1 MQMLKR
7 LLCLLTALTLLFA
20 AAAPAFA
27 AEETEYGDPARGK
40 LAECNGEIVG
50 IANRGVWDEY
60 PENSLPAL
68 LAVADTGLKYAL
80 ADVSRTKDGVLVLM
94 AADAAKR
101 MLGLDSPY
109 VSDHTLDELRAHLL
123 KKRVGGEA
131 NPDTGLYIDTLAEAL
146 PQVKAAGVTPVLK
159 FDASLADEVAA
170 LPEAA
175 GCVLYFTGKTRAVTA
190 AAEKYAGAFE
200 VLGEKR
206 SNVIFSVLSF
216 VNSLRDA
223 GAAGAVLKT
232 TNRYGVIYYKST
244 LAKCEG
250 LRAVADTSTP
260 EVTGARQDCEK
271 WWDDLISRG
280 YSAIIT
286 DDPAGFAGYLRQND
300 AARDRLRDVYG
311 DAKKATLPAFSM
323 LSDYRKLYYD
333 AENKATALLSDYSAS
348 TQEMTDAYAA
358 LKSALKTVELHF
370 EEIQNGT
377 ADQTVTLPRILLCVG
392 AAAAVIAVQ
401 IYFYKRRKKA

>member
-1 MQMLKR
+1 MGR
-7 LLCLLTALTLLFA
+7 F
-20 AAAPAFA
+20 
-27 AEETEYGDPARGK
+27 DGK
-40 LAECNGEIVG
+40 V
-50 IANRGVWDEY
+50 
-60 PENSLPAL
+60 
-68 LAVADTGLKYAL
+68 
-80 ADVSRTKDGVLVLM
+80 VLV
-94 AADAAKR
+94 
-101 MLGLDSPY
+101 
-109 VSDHTLDELRAHLL
+109 T
-123 KKRVGGEA
+123 GE
-131 NPDTGLYIDTLAEAL
+131 NRNTGLYIDTLAGTL
-146 PQVKAAGVTPVLK
+146 PLLKEAGVTPVLK
-159 FDASLADEVAA
+159 FDAALADEVAA
-170 LPEAA
+170 LPKAE
-175 GCVLYFTGKTRAVTA
+175 GCVLYFTGKTKAVTA
-190 AAEKYAGAFE
+190 AAQTYAGTFE

-216 VNSLRDA
+216 VNRLRDA

-250 LRAVADTSTP
+250 LRAVADTSYP
-260 EVTGARQDCEK
+260 ETTGARQDCEK

-286 DDPAGFAGYLRQND
+286 DDPAGFADYLRQND
-300 AARDRLRDVYG
+300 AARSRLREAYEN
-311 DAKKATLPAFSM
+311 AKAATLPAFSM

-333 AENKATALLSDYSAS
+333 AENNAIALLSDHSAS
-348 TQEMTDAYAA
+348 TQEMNDAYAA
-358 LKSALKTVELHF
+358 LQSALKTVELHF

>member
-1 MQMLKR
+1 MQLLKR

-27 AEETEYGDPARGK
+27 AEATDIAAPARGK
-40 LAECNGEIVG
+40 LTESGGEIVG
-50 IANRGVWDEY
+50 IANRGVWDDA

-80 ADVSRTKDGVLVLM
+80 ADVSRSEDGVLVLM

-109 VSDHTLDELRAHLL
+109 VSDYTLEELRAQPL
-123 KKRVGGEA
+123 KKRVGGEG
-131 NPDTGLYIDTLAEAL
+131 NPDTGLSVDTLAEAL

-159 FDASLADEVAA
+159 CDASLADELAA
-170 LPEAA
+170 EPEAA
-175 GCVLYFTGKTRAVTA
+175 GCVLYFTGKTKAVTA
-190 AAEKYAGAFE
+190 AVQKYAGAFE

-216 VNSLRDA
+216 VKSLREA

-250 LRAVADTSTP
+250 LRAVADTSFPDT
-260 EVTGARQDCEK
+260 TGARQDCEK

-286 DDPAGFAGYLRQND
+286 DDPAGFAEYLRQND
-300 AARDRLRDVYG
+300 AARSRLREAYE

-323 LSDYRKLYYD
+323 LSDYRKLYSD
-333 AENKATALLSDYSAS
+333 AETQAIALLSDSSAS
-348 TQEMTDAYAA
+348 TQEMTDACAA
-358 LKSALKTVELHF
+358 LRFALKTVELHF

-377 ADQTVTLPRILLCVG
+377 ADKTVTLPRILLCVG

-401 IYFYKRRKKA
+401 IYFYQRRKKA